1 MFNKNLIILTVSQFF
16 SLIPGIITVFLSGII
31 AIEMIEI
38 KFLATL
44 PAALLIVGT
53 AIGTILASYIM
64 SIKGRRFGFMLS
76 ANIMTIAGL
85 MASYAILINSF
96 FIFCF
101 ANLIIGAGISF
112 TLQYRFAAAESVS
125 QKYKTNA
132 VSIILFASMFGALI
146 GPNLAT
152 ITKDFFQNTT
162 YLGSYLVLSFIS
174 IVPFFLFLFFENENI
189 KITNNN
195 ENKISKRSY
204 LQIIKQPRFLQAVVG
219 AAIGYCTMSLLM
231 TATPISMY
239 VHNNISLGNT
249 GLVIM
254 FHVLAMFAPSLLTG
268 SLIKY
273 IGYSY
278 VMYAGVFSLFL
289 CILIN
294 FIGQSFYNYL
304 LALILLG
311 LGWNFLY
318 ISGTSLLIHSYRPEE
333 KFKAQGLNDFIIYST
348 QATGALSA
356 GILLSIFGWKLIN
369 IMCLPMLL
377 IIIFTIIFADSKS
390 VNNK

>member
-1 MFNKNLIILTVSQFF
+1 MFNKNLIILSVSQFF

-31 AIEMIEI
+31 AIEMVEI

-162 YLGSYLVLSFIS
+162 YLGSYLVLSFSS
-174 IVPFFLFLFFENENI
+174 IVPFFLFLYFENENI

-254 FHVLAMFAPSLLTG
+254 FHILAMFAPSLLTG

-304 LALILLG
+304 LALIFLG

-348 QATGALSA
+348 QAIGALSA
-356 GILLSIFGWKLIN
+356 GILLNIFGWKLIN

>member
-254 FHVLAMFAPSLLTG
+254 FHVLVMFAPSLLTG

-273 IGYSY
+273 IGHSY

>member
-1 MFNKNLIILTVSQFF
+1 MFNKNLIILSVSQFF

-31 AIEMIEI
+31 AIEMVEI

-254 FHVLAMFAPSLLTG
+254 FHILAMFAPSLLTG

-304 LALILLG
+304 LALIFLG

-348 QATGALSA
+348 QAIGALSA